1 MPLTSSARS
10 LTMFPTP
17 RTTITKSSFLVLE
30 IQLFV
35 FSPPFSSQS
44 VVYCNH
50 IKHLQ
55 LLVLE
60 PEKRLT
66 ACLALS
72 HPWLTSAGVM
82 IVMKIQ
88 LMIGVDMMTITMMNI
103 VVIVMI
109 IEEN

>member
-1 MPLTSSARS
+1 M
-10 LTMFPTP
+10 
-17 RTTITKSSFLVLE
+17 
-30 IQLFV
+30 
-35 FSPPFSSQS
+35 
-44 VVYCNH
+44 VYCNH
-50 IKHLQ
+50 IEHLQ

-88 LMIGVDMMTITMMNI
+88 LMIGVDMTITMMNI

>member
-1 MPLTSSARS
+1 M
-10 LTMFPTP
+10 
-17 RTTITKSSFLVLE
+17 
-30 IQLFV
+30 
-35 FSPPFSSQS
+35 
-44 VVYCNH
+44 VYCNH

-109 IEEN
+109 IEEK